1 MEHPALLLDAGKSAA
16 SGPGFAVELAGKAA
30 RIALFGNDPL
40 LGVAEGPAA
49 TALLLGRLT
58 YRAELAARFGQDSS
72 AGDAELILGAYLKSG
87 ASALEQLE
95 GDFAVV
101 VVDHRS
107 GAVEAVRDPMGGYP
121 IYWTQTAGG
130 IVLATGLRL
139 LPGAAE
145 RDVDPDFLAETL
157 SLAAGEID
165 YVSTTAFK
173 GVSRLRGGERL
184 STRPGASAARVE
196 RFWNWVDQIERPGSD
211 RLEDVAAAYR
221 DRLDAAV
228 RERLRGQVAAHVSGG
243 MDSSAVALLA
253 ARSLG
258 EQGNRLLGISMVYD
272 RIDNLRAERPF
283 VEDALAAGPAI
294 DAHRINADDVL
305 DFDGFATCGPHDEPS
320 SGLFRIGLQQV
331 GIDAATAGG
340 AKTLLTGFGADEVLS
355 NAPFYI
361 ADLIRAGRVG
371 EAYAEAGR
379 WSRSRNCTIWRYL
392 WPFGLAPLVPTA
404 LSSGWKGLV
413 GGGYADWKNQN
424 QTTIAS
430 FVERDFAT
438 ATGLHG
444 RVMNHLHANYRS
456 HSSVVLSE
464 AMARLRATSGDWV
477 RNTLARPHG
486 LHISHPFRDP
496 RVMRLGL
503 GARVAVRPDP
513 EQQKPVL
520 SAAMAGILPESI
532 LRRRSK
538 THFNTV
544 YYKGL
549 ARNLPMLEAL
559 ASDPANDPLGVFDR
573 DELRRTMHR
582 VALGTVG
589 VDGVSGLSNALSVM
603 RWFSLLPA
611 WRQAEPVPARVI
623 EVAFAAN

>member
-1 MEHPALLLDAGKSAA
+1 MDHPTHLSAA
-16 SGPGFAVELAGKAA
+16 ETGSFAGSGFAVELGRTAA
-30 RIALFGNDPL
+30 RVSLYGTDALMA
-40 LGVAEGPAA
+40 VADAPAA
-49 TALLLGRLT
+49 TVAILGRLT
-58 YRAELAARFGQDSS
+58 YRTELAARLGLSTFDN
-72 AGDAELILGAYLKSG
+72 DADLALAAYLHGG
-87 ASALEQLE
+87 AAALEQLE
-95 GDFAVV
+95 GDFAIVA
-101 VVDHRS
+101 VDRRS
-107 GAVEAVRDPMGGYP
+107 GTVEAVRDPMGGYP
-121 IYWTQTAGG
+121 IYWTGTPDG
-130 IVLATGLRL
+130 IALATSPRL
-139 LPGAAE
+139 LPGAGE
-145 RDVDPDFLAETL
+145 REVDPDFLAETM

-165 YVSTTAFK
+165 YFPATAFK

-184 STRPGASAARVE
+184 SATAGATSPQVVRFWDWARQVE
-196 RFWNWVDQIERPGSD
+196 RPASD
-211 RLEDVAAAYR
+211 RLDDIAAEYR

-228 RERLRGQVAAHVSGG
+228 RERLRGRVAAHVSGG

-253 ARSLG
+253 ARTLG
-258 EQGNRLLGISMVYD
+258 QRGEKLVGISMVYD
-272 RIDNLRAERPF
+272 KIDNLRAEAPF
-283 VEDALAAGPAI
+283 IEHVLAAGPDI
-294 DAHRINADDVL
+294 EPQRINVDDCL
-305 DFDGFATCGPHDEPS
+305 DFDGFQTCPPHDEPS
-320 SGLFRIGLQQV
+320 SGLFRIALQQV
-331 GIDAATAGG
+331 GIDAATASG
-340 AKTLLTGFGADEVLS
+340 AQTLLTGLGADEVLS

-392 WPFGLAPLVPTA
+392 WPFGIAPLVPPA
-404 LSSGWKGLV
+404 LSSGWKSLL
-413 GGGYADWKNQN
+413 GGGFADWKSQS

-430 FVERDFAT
+430 FVERDFAA

-444 RVMNHLHANYRS
+444 RMLTHVSANFHS

-477 RNTLARPHG
+477 RNSLARTHG

-503 GARVAVRPDP
+503 GARLAVRPDP

-520 SAAMAGILPESI
+520 SAAMAGVLPEPV

-559 ASDPANDPLGVFDR
+559 ASDPANDPLGLFDR
-573 DELRRTMHR
+573 EELRRCMHR

-589 VDGVSGLSNALSVM
+589 VDAVTGLSNALSIM

-611 WRQAEPVPARVI
+611 WRAAVPGPSRVI
-623 EVAFAAN
+623 ELPFAN